1 MVRKVAPPTHPTGLY
16 YAREHRGMSQDQL
29 ASESGALKPMI
40 SKLENGSRELTR
52 AWAER
57 FAGPLRLSAIRIVFW
72 DKVGPPPEERESEYE
87 IPNPKGV
94 ILRQPAQ
101 PSSTAG
107 ATRSRANR
115 QKTLK
120 TSVVKLYVTEW
131 RRFMMGDKIDPMLKS
146 LGLTVDQYEE
156 IERYPFRL
164 AADEL
169 AAVAKAIGVHPHQLY
184 FPVAPENLT
193 PEQKRL
199 PSGKALIKH
208 RAG

>member
-1 MVRKVAPPTHPTGLY
+1 MVRKVAPPPHPTGLY

-29 ASESGALKPMI
+29 AAESGALKPMI

-72 DKVGPPPEERESEYE
+72 DKVGPPPEEKESEYE

-94 ILRQPAQ
+94 IMRQPERPASATGAQ
-101 PSSTAG
+101 
-107 ATRSRANR
+107 RSRANR
-115 QKTLK
+115 QKPLK
-120 TSVVKLYVTEW
+120 TSVVKLYVAEW
-131 RRFMMGDKIDPMLKS
+131 RRFMMGDKIEPLLKA

-156 IERYPFRL
+156 IEQYPFRL
-164 AADEL
+164 AAEEL
-169 AAVAKAIGVHPHQLY
+169 ATVAKAIGVHAHQLY
-184 FPVAPENLT
+184 FPVLPENLT

-199 PSGKALIKH
+199 PAGKALIK
-208 RAG
+208 RQA